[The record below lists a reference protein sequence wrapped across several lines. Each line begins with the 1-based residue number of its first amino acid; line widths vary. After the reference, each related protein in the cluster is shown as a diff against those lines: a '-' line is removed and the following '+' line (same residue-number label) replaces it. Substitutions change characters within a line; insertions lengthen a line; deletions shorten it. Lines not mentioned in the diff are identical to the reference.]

1 MLDGRGGKKKKR
13 GFCKVANNPRKHF
26 LFFGCSSGNQQNGGK
41 GKVVQFVGGGDGGE
55 GGAGGRFDTCCSIL
69 ERGAR
74 AKLAAQMANVY
85 NGIERCPA

>member
-1 MLDGRGGKKKKR
+1 MFNTEWTCWTDGEKKS
-13 GFCKVANNPRKHF
+13 KVADNPRKHF

-55 GGAGGRFDTCCSIL
+55 GGGRFDTCCSIL